1 MPQQE
6 KPFAIALTGHRPNRL
21 PGGYNL
27 SHPFYKR
34 LTGLLQTTV
43 RTELSYH
50 ERLSLHSGMALGADT
65 VWAQVITQMRQE
77 NPGRIHFVAEVPF
90 MDQAARWPKRA
101 DKEFWE
107 RLVAE
112 ADEVHVY
119 AEQFSNRAMQARN
132 EGMIDAAD
140 LLLAVYDG
148 TASGGT
154 ANAVRYA
161 KKRQVTTIVL
171 DPRSL

>member
-6 KPFAIALTGHRPNRL
+6 RPFSIALTGHRPNRL

-27 SHPFYKR
+27 GHPFYKR
-34 LTGLLQTTV
+34 LAGLLQTAV
-43 RTELSYH
+43 RAELGYH
-50 ERLSLHSGMALGADT
+50 ERLALHSGMALGADT
-65 VWAQVITQMRQE
+65 VWAQVITQMRRE

-90 MDQAARWPKRA
+90 MAQAARWPKRA
-101 DKEFWE
+101 DKELWE

-112 ADEVHVY
+112 ADEVRVY

-132 EGMIDAAD
+132 EGMIDAAE

-148 TASGGT
+148 TAGGGT

-161 KKRQVTTIVL
+161 KKRLVNTIVL
-171 DPRSL
+171 NPGSL